1 MSSHRILKRDPFFQ
15 TMCGVIKG
23 WATRDVVYFAHS
35 VDFSAINALRER
47 ARGRGLRPPT
57 YTALIVKAIGL
68 ALRDCPKVN
77 RLVMD
82 HFYCRR
88 LVQLNEVHAAVAVE
102 REEEDRDMALP
113 TIIRNVD
120 RQSLNGITNVLCDR
134 STTSPESDETWQKFK
149 WMLRCTPGW
158 LNRLFI
164 GIPGLWPSLWVKHH
178 GGSFLITSPAKY
190 GVETILVKISWPLA
204 FSFGLVKRRPVAVG
218 DRVEVRPTSTLSL
231 AWDRRL
237 TTGAVMAR
245 FFNEIVQRLEG
256 ADLEDELCG
265 EAADTASRPF
275 PVEERFAPVQTA

>member
-1 MSSHRILKRDPFFQ
+1 MSDYQILERNPFFQ
-15 TMCGVIKG
+15 TMCGVVKG
-23 WATRDVVYFAHS
+23 WAARDVVYFSHT
-35 VDFSAINALRER
+35 VDFSALNALRNR
-47 ARGRGLRPPT
+47 ARSHGARPPT
-57 YTALIVKAIGL
+57 YTTLIVKAIGL
-68 ALRDCPKVN
+68 TLRDHPKVN

-102 REEEDRDMALP
+102 REENERDMALP

-120 RQSLNGITNVLCDR
+120 RQSLNGITETLCER
-134 STTSPESDETWQKFK
+134 STISPEEDETWQKFK
-149 WMLRCTPGW
+149 WMLRFSPGW

-164 GIPGLWPSLWVKHH
+164 GMPGLWPSLWVKHH

-218 DRVEVRPTSTLSL
+218 DRVEVHPTSVLSL

-245 FFNEIVQRLEG
+245 FFNEIVQRLES
-256 ADLEDELCG
+256 ANLEDELCEEEPATRSYSARTG
-265 EAADTASRPF
+265 ERTAA
-275 PVEERFAPVQTA
+275 VQTA